1 MPATKVEIC
10 NRNKKD
16 ILWRYIHVK
25 WRQYWVSC
33 SNPLAYLVP
42 TILKLFGFCN
52 LLSVRDEG
60 YSRISSYV
68 LISISTFYYG
78 RHVDLLRHIILGQ
91 AVFVITPDTWS
102 WVRQS
107 FSLLLTHDPG
117 SGSLCHYSWH
127 MILGQAV
134 FVITPDTWSWVR
146 QSLSLLLTHD
156 PWSGSLCHYSW
167 HMILGQAVFVIFVI
181 TPDTW
186 SWVRQSLSLLL
197 THDPGSCSLCHYS
210 WRMILGQ
217 TVFVITP
224 DTWSWVRKSLSL
236 LLTHDPG

>member
-33 SNPLAYLVP
+33 SNPLAYLAP

-60 YSRISSYV
+60 YSRNSSYV

-78 RHVDLLRHIILGQ
+78 RHVDLLR
-91 AVFVITPDTWS
+91 
-102 WVRQS
+102 
-107 FSLLLTHDPG
+107 
-117 SGSLCHYSWH
+117 H

-156 PWSGSLCHYSW
+156 PGSGSLCHYSLMLCIYLRSTKHQYHSLW
-167 HMILGQAVFVIFVI
+167 FIPMADWIFNL
-181 TPDTW
+181 P
-186 SWVRQSLSLLL
+186 
-197 THDPGSCSLCHYS
+197 HKY
-210 WRMILGQ
+210 
-217 TVFVITP
+217 
-224 DTWSWVRKSLSL
+224 
-236 LLTHDPG
+236 